1 MSAVQVRREPAMRHL
16 LLSSAV
22 ASVLLVFAA
31 PVRAADEEPTAGG
44 KKLSEWTAMLR
55 ESENGRLRKAAVAS
69 LGQIAGENTQDS
81 KLMKDIVT
89 AVAKAMRNDSSAG
102 VRAEAARAISRVASD
117 LLKDSKSDVGSVV
130 VDLAEGIRTE
140 KDVEV
145 RYEQALALER
155 FGEKAKAAVESLSV
169 ALTDADP
176 KVKAAVATTLGR
188 IGKDAKRAADDLLP
202 LVKSDDAEVRKA
214 VVFALGRVEPDDV
227 GKVSEAIIK
236 FTTDKDEQT
245 RKEAISSLCLLKD
258 KSPDTVKAVAVGLKD
273 ESVEVRR
280 LAAAGLSKF
289 ERAAREA
296 EAELL
301 AAFKKAGEDKLVKAY
316 ALHSLCLGMKDDPSK
331 LLPELIARLDP
342 TVEKDADV
350 RIAICDE
357 IGDFGPDA
365 QSAVPQLRV
374 AEKDPEGKVR
384 EAAKFAIKKVIA
396 KKEEKPEEKKDK

>member
-1 MSAVQVRREPAMRHL
+1 MRHL
-16 LLSSAV
+16 LPLA
-22 ASVLLVFAA
+22 AFTLLLCVA
-31 PVRAADEEPTAGG
+31 PVSVADDKAKEQPTADG
-44 KKLSEWTAMLR
+44 KTLSEWMTLR
-55 ESENGRLRKAAVAS
+55 ESENGRLRKAAVAA
-69 LGQIAGENTQDS
+69 LGQIAGDQPNDS
-81 KLMKDIVT
+81 ALVRSIVT
-89 AVAKAMRNDSSAG
+89 TLGKSMRNDISPG
-102 VRAEAARAISRVASD
+102 VRAEAARAVSRLASD
-117 LLKDSKSDVGSVV
+117 LLKDPKADVGSVV

-140 KDVEV
+140 KDAEV
-145 RYEQALALER
+145 RLEQAQALSR
-155 FGEKAKAAVESLSV
+155 FGDKAKAAVESLSV

-176 KVKAAVATTLGR
+176 KVKAAVAMTLGR
-188 IGKDAKRAADDLLP
+188 IGKDAKRATDDLLP

-227 GKVSEAIIK
+227 GKVSEAISK

-258 KSPDTVKAVAVGLKD
+258 KSPDTVKAVAAGLKD

-289 ERAAREA
+289 ERATREV

-301 AAFKKAGEDKLVKAY
+301 AAFKKGGEDKLVKAY

-331 LLPELIARLDP
+331 VLPELTARLDP

-350 RIAICDE
+350 RVAICDE
-357 IGDFGPDA
+357 IGGFGPDA
-365 QSAVPQLRV
+365 QSAVPQLRQ
-374 AEKDPEGKVR
+374 AEKDPVDAVR
-384 EAAKFAIKKVIA
+384 KAAKFAIMRVIA